1 MSVLKTMT
9 IKTHT
14 QKDGTIW
21 EWDETPELKDWISMQ
36 MAKKSLLQLDDPNVK
51 NNK

>member
-1 MSVLKTMT
+1 MKIQKV

-21 EWDETPELKDWISMQ
+21 EWEETPELKEYIR
-36 MAKKSLLQLDDPNVK
+36 LQSSTQGGNDK
-51 NNK
+51 